1 MNTEGKKAQQK
12 EMEKCWSQNYAWK
25 RTANTFVVTDFSAIL
40 YKQLL
45 FASVPYCIYHCESSN
60 KHLNI

>member
-12 EMEKCWSQNYAWK
+12 EVEKCWLQNYAWK

-40 YKQLL
+40 YKQSL
-45 FASVPYCIYHCESSN
+45 FTSVPYRIYHCESSN